1 MKLLPR
7 RNVSLYTAKTETDN
21 HNNNNFSCKF
31 KYHYKTP
38 VFARN

>member
-21 HNNNNFSCKF
+21 HKKIITLF
-31 KYHYKTP
+31 K
-38 VFARN
+38 